1 MHLDQLIDKPPHK
14 QDFYLKYGITISK
27 FKMSQ
32 SMVVLSSLKSALYS
46 SGACECGCTHKPHEP
61 ELSPYLP
68 SQVPQPTLRSQ
79 LENLTNISQSKVFRP
94 SCS

>member
-1 MHLDQLIDKPPHK
+1 MHLDQFIDKPPHK

-46 SGACECGCTHKPHEP
+46 SGACECGCKHKPHEP

-79 LENLTNISQSKVFRP
+79 SVSWRI
-94 SCS
+94 